1 MFSPASRGARA
12 RKAPQRH
19 GADSPAPALGSAA
32 TASSSPQA
40 PPMPTPS
47 PASKHFRMAPI
58 LKSGDKKSIA
68 DGCDPVFVCDFPHQL
83 RAAVTEAAPSHR
95 SEARGGMDGGS
106 GLSWMLHRT
115 KIFVWSHLRNQASS
129 ECKILNVPPQLCT
142 EGDGQSID
150 SRHGSSWLVRIV
162 NRGKE
167 SSLVKGRVSASLVLC
182 SQKSLTVVY
191 WPDIFRDTEILPV
204 VAMPDDKLLQIDDRY
219 GGAPGRRSSSSSYGP
234 QADTKP
240 VKSLI
245 ATGLRNLECV
255 AIASC
260 LGNLWRFDCSVSG
273 ISWRSVNAEVRGK
286 SDNFGPFDFNNNGI
300 VRSLVWWSREEL
312 LLLTPRG
319 IECWDV
325 QLVKGGQL
333 SKAWAYDISEDA
345 EVLKDLTSQKQVWLL
360 DLQVTAEKN
369 LTVLAASLS
378 KDRVTSSSY
387 MQYFML
393 TFLCAPP
400 SGRRFG
406 ECCDPQFRCVKKKAP
421 AQVILPKAR
430 VEVEEFLYSMQLRVG
445 GKPAGSAMVLAGDG
459 TATISHYLHGVGRL
473 YQFDLAWDAGRV
485 LDASVVPS
493 VDDSDEGAWLVLTEK
508 AGVWGIPE
516 RAVLLGAVEPPERS
530 LSRKGS
536 AKDESVKEQRRRLA
550 VESTDGVGK
559 VLTRNSTQRL
569 LQDEEA
575 EATVGQLFQHYV
587 TTRQVIAVFEKLQ
600 KTGAFDDEGEMNI
613 FARFSKSIVDTI
625 AKHWASGGAGGA
637 ATMAITSQLTEK
649 QKRHQQYLNFLA
661 ASKCHEFLR
670 HQRRSSLHTI
680 LEHGEKLA
688 ALLKIKDTYN
698 SRAPGQS
705 GGEAEEAQITGALWD
720 TIQLVGEKARRKNVM
735 LMDKEKMEVFFTRVS
750 DIEELFGC
758 IDEHSQAIIGQ
769 EMSLKSQTERLC
781 EVADA
786 CSSAVRAGI
795 QYRDTQQ
802 TWYPSPEGLTPWYCK
817 ATVRSGL
824 WRLATHLMDVQ
835 TELDVQSKE
844 KLMVSLADIADVL
857 LEGYAGA
864 ILAKIE
870 RDEEY
875 RGLQLEYWSRRD
887 SLLLTLQQHEREAAE
902 LASQHA
908 ESADAGEQKR
918 LEVLRDRYSSLLALA
933 RRHAGYQTLWE
944 ICIDLNDM
952 DCLRKLMHESMGL
965 KEGRFSN
972 YVFEQFLKKGQYS
985 KLLRLGEE
993 FAEDLASF
1001 LRDKKSLSWLHDFFL
1016 KRFTAASDTTHH
1028 LALSSSDL
1036 NIPIIR
1042 DEKPTSGF
1050 TLSARRKLLYLAKLS
1065 ALAGWK
1071 RGAVD
1076 KSIQIEADLGI
1087 LAVQAAAELGIATST
1102 EVLSPLQLVEACLN
1116 SGHKEL
1122 VIRSL
1127 EVFALSGDFFR
1138 RGNKSLLE
1146 ATWLKLADQDD
1157 WLKMRQLSD
1166 EECWNDQQ
1174 QYEALKATALY
1185 AASKYCYGGSAFVVG
1200 TLFEETLPL
1209 FREIDASSRRAEPGS
1224 AGSVNEV
1231 LTEHED
1237 FPEAGEAMVMAL
1249 RMGKGL
1255 ELVAEEDNCMEM

>member
-1 MFSPASRGARA
+1 
-12 RKAPQRH
+12 
-19 GADSPAPALGSAA
+19 
-32 TASSSPQA
+32 
-40 PPMPTPS
+40 
-47 PASKHFRMAPI
+47 MAPI

-83 RAAVTEAAPSHR
+83 RAAVAEAAPSHR
-95 SEARGGMDGGS
+95 SGKSIDQCFLRKDRFLFSFSEARGGMDGGS

-191 WPDIFRDTEILPV
+191 WPDIFRDTESLPV

-273 ISWRSVNAEVRGK
+273 ISWRSVNAEIRGK
-286 SDNFGPFDFNNNGI
+286 SDNFGPFDFNNTGI

-393 TFLCAPP
+393 TFLCALP

-430 VEVEEFLYSMQLRVG
+430 VEEEEFLYSMQLRVG

-575 EATVGQLFQHYV
+575 EATVGQLFQHYL

-637 ATMAITSQLTEK
+637 ATMAITAQLTEK

-670 HQRRSSLHTI
+670 HQRSNSLHTV

-705 GGEAEEAQITGALWD
+705 GGEAEEAEITGALWD

-802 TWYPSPEGLTPWYCK
+802 TWYPSPEGLTAWYCK

-887 SLLLTLQQHEREAAE
+887 SLLLTLQQHEREASE
-902 LASQHA
+902 LASQ
-908 ESADAGEQKR
+908 
-918 LEVLRDRYSSLLALA
+918 
-933 RRHAGYQTLWE
+933 
-944 ICIDLNDM
+944 
-952 DCLRKLMHESMGL
+952 HESMGL

-1016 KRFTAASDTTHH
+1016 KRFTAASDTIHH

-1065 ALAGWK
+1065 ALAGMS
-1071 RGAVD
+1071 VYD
-1076 KSIQIEADLGI
+1076 QLVYDSLNSFPLG
-1087 LAVQAAAELGIATST
+1087 QEAAAELGIATFT

-1122 VIRSL
+1122 VLRSL
-1127 EVFALSGDFFR
+1127 EVFALSGDVFR

-1146 ATWLKLADQDD
+1146 AAWLKLADQDD

-1200 TLFEETLPL
+1200 TPFEETLQL

-1255 ELVAEEDNCMEM
+1255 ELVAEEDNSMEM